1 MTKYNIEFLNE
12 VESTNTY
19 LKQKVRKQGLVSP
32 YCVTAAVQ
40 SHGKGQRKKA
50 WESEPYDNILVS
62 FLVNKPGSFND
73 LSKLNYVAALAVVD
87 CLQNAGIAHVA
98 IKWPNDVYVADKKI
112 AGILIENSLTARE
125 VKNAVVGIGLNV
137 NQVQF
142 ASFNATSM
150 ALKTAKTWD
159 TTQVLHQLYDTF
171 YYYLKQDLS
180 KLLLSVNE
188 LLFKKN
194 EPVTFEQDGRMMEYK
209 IKAVLA
215 NGNLAVLL
223 NENQIELE
231 HHKVKWIL

>member
-1 MTKYNIEFLNE
+1 MTRYTIEFLNE

-19 LKQKVRKQGLVSP
+19 LKEKVRKQGLVSP
-32 YCVTAAVQ
+32 YCVSAAVQ
-40 SHGKGQRKKA
+40 MHGKGQREKV
-50 WESEPYDNILVS
+50 WESKPYDNILAS

-87 CLQNAGIAHVA
+87 CLQNAGITNVA

-112 AGILIENSLTARE
+112 AGILIENSLTASE
-125 VKNAVVGIGLNV
+125 VKNAIVGIGLNV
-137 NQVQF
+137 NQAEF
-142 ASFNATSM
+142 DNLNATSM
-150 ALKTAKTWD
+150 ALETAITWD
-159 TTQVLHQLYDTF
+159 VTEVLHHLYDTV

-180 KLLLSVNE
+180 KLLLSVND

-194 EPVTFEQDGRMMEYK
+194 ELVTFEQDGRTVKYK

-215 NGNLAVLL
+215 NGNLAVLQH
-223 NENQIELE
+223 ENQIELE

>member
-1 MTKYNIEFLNE
+1 M
-12 VESTNTY
+12 
-19 LKQKVRKQGLVSP
+19 
-32 YCVTAAVQ
+32 CM
-40 SHGKGQRKKA
+40 
-50 WESEPYDNILVS
+50 
-62 FLVNKPGSFND
+62 
-73 LSKLNYVAALAVVD
+73 
-87 CLQNAGIAHVA
+87 
-98 IKWPNDVYVADKKI
+98 ADKKI
-112 AGILIENSLTARE
+112 AGILIENSLTAHE

-142 ASFNATSM
+142 ASFSATSM
-150 ALKTAKTWD
+150 ALETAKTSD
-159 TTQVLHQLYDTF
+159 ATQVLHQLYDTF

>member
-1 MTKYNIEFLNE
+1 MTKYTIEFLNE

-19 LKQKVRKQGLVSP
+19 LKEKVRKQGLVSP

-40 SHGKGQRKKA
+40 SHGKGQREKV
-50 WESEPYDNILVS
+50 WESKPYDNILAS

-112 AGILIENSLTARE
+112 AGILIENSLTAQE

-150 ALKTAKTWD
+150 ALETAKTWD
-159 TTQVLHQLYDTF
+159 ATQVLHQLYDTF